1 MADPYVFTPPPTPP
15 STNDPTNFNT
25 RADAFLGWFPTNS
38 AEMQGFADE
47 LATYFSQLAQAAQGG
62 IVVTY
67 TFDGASASVA
77 DPGNGKLRLNNLTQ
91 ASATAVI
98 ADNAD
103 NIGVS
108 ATGRLALLTSTST
121 IKGTV
126 YIRSALDPTKWLVGL
141 ASANTAAS
149 GYYNITIGSV
159 LTSGA
164 NPFTDGEDL
173 VVMLTPSGDK
183 GSQGDPGVSS
193 AWTLD
198 TTYNVTGSP
207 TLITFTT
214 PAGYSDLKF
223 EFDGVVFSTSTGL
236 LAAASV
242 NGSTFG
248 AAAQLVSGYA
258 GVNGALIVHGY
269 RGEISGAVPC
279 LSASALASPD
289 GAAQSVGS
297 AAEWKHTG
305 GMAALRFSLGS
316 GNFGTAGT
324 IKMYRK

>member
-1 MADPYVFTPPPTPP
+1 MADPYVFTAPPTPP
-15 STNDPTNFNT
+15 STNDPANFNT
-25 RADAFLGWFPTNS
+25 RADSFLGWFPTNS
-38 AEMQGFADE
+38 AEMQAFANE
-47 LATYFSQLAQAAQGG
+47 LSTYFSQLAQAAQGG

-159 LTSGA
+159 LTSGS

-173 VVMLTPSGDK
+173 VVTLVPKGDK
-183 GSQGDPGVSS
+183 GDQGDPGVSS
-193 AWTLD
+193 QWTLD
-198 TTYNVTGSP
+198 STYTVTGSP

-214 PAGYSDLKF
+214 PSGYSDLKF
-223 EFDGVVFSTSTGL
+223 EFEGLTFSASADMRIAGSTD
-236 LAAASV
+236 
-242 NGSTFG
+242 GSTFG
-248 AAAQLVSGYA
+248 SATALFTGLAGASGI
-258 GVNGALIVHGY
+258 VLITGY
-269 RGEISGAVPC
+269 RGEYSGA
-279 LSASALASPD
+279 LAAIGSSAISSPNSALTGTST
-289 GAAQSVGS
+289 SV
-297 AAEWKHTG
+297 ALRHTG
-305 GMAALRFSLGS
+305 GMAATRFSLS
-316 GNFGTAGT
+316 TGNFGTAGT
-324 IKMYRK
+324 VKMFKR